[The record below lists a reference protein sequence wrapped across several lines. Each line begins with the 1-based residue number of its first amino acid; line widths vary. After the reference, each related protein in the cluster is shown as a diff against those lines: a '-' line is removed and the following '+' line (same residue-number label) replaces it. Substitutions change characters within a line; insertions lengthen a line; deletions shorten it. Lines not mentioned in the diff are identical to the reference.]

1 MESAPVFANDFGRYL
16 YIFYWPPAEPLSGA
30 HGTLRSHG
38 TPQLKITG
46 LDHGCC
52 VFPNNAPGLKL
63 PSWYTRSSTA
73 VHRRTLAHSLDVA
86 DCQVAEGFALP
97 EATASSS
104 LRFTAPLLAAEHFR
118 LLAPQVWNCLP
129 PEVTSA
135 PSLATFRIR
144 LGTFL
149 FTESYPD
156 ILVS

>member
-46 LDHGCC
+46 LDDGCC

-73 VHRRTLAHSLDVA
+73 VHRHTLAHSLDVA
-86 DCQVAEGFALP
+86 DFQVAEGFALP

-118 LLAPQVWNCLP
+118 LLAPKCGTACHRRLRRHRLWRP
-129 PEVTSA
+129 SA
-135 PSLATFRIR
+135 FDSVLFCSPSHILTF
-144 LGTFL
+144 
-149 FTESYPD
+149 
-156 ILVS
+156 